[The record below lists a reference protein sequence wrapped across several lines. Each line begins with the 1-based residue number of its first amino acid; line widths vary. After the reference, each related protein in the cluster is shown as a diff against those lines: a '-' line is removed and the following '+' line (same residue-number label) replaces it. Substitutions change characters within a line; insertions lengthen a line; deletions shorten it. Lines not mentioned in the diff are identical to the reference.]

1 MDDDD
6 LDNYDHDDILMMMLM
21 MIYIDQVGHE
31 IEAADRR
38 GVS

>member
-6 LDNYDHDDILMMMLM
+6 LDNYDNDDILMMMMM

>member
-6 LDNYDHDDILMMMLM
+6 LDNYDNDDLLMMMMM

-31 IEAADRR
+31 IKAADRR

>member
-1 MDDDD
+1 MDDHDVDD
-6 LDNYDHDDILMMMLM
+6 NDNDDILMMMMM

-31 IEAADRR
+31 IKAADRR